1 MKKYALIGHPLGH
14 SMSPFIHKRLFE
26 EAGRQ
31 AEYTLE
37 DIPPES
43 LKEKLPELLKSVTG
57 LNVTIPHKVP
67 VIDYVDKLDESALRY
82 NSVNCICGKDGVL
95 TGYNTDC
102 DGFLRSVPENALGG
116 KVLLLGCG
124 GVGRMMAIEAAR
136 HGADITMAIIP
147 EAQDMADCLKRE
159 IVEKYPR
166 ISVKIV
172 MMNEISGKFDLL
184 VNATPVGMYPKSDAC
199 PVSEEVIGNCGAVF
213 DAIYNPTKTKL
224 VTIQR
229 SKGYASRPT
238 LSVKRIG
245 ELIHF
250 IKERKPD
257 VLCMVDN
264 CYGEFDSYTKEQID
278 KIINESVEIVNRD
291 FK

>member
-1 MKKYALIGHPLGH
+1 MSRKYAILGETLKH
-14 SMSPFIHKRLFE
+14 TMSPPIHARLFE
-26 EAGRQ
+26 LKGREFEYEILEVKPEELKDK
-31 AEYTLE
+31 AEYLNSLNGYNIT
-37 DIPPES
+37 IPP
-43 LKEKLPELLKSVTG
+43 KIG
-57 LNVTIPHKVP
+57 I
-67 VIDYVDKLDESALRY
+67 IDYTDELDQSAKRY
-82 NSVNCICGKDGVL
+82 HSVNCVDNKNGRHV
-95 TGYNTDC
+95 GYNTDC
-102 DGFLRSVPENALGG
+102 DGFLRTVRAMNIDFTG
-116 KVLLLGCG
+116 KILLIGCG

-159 IVEKYPR
+159 IGEKYPR

-224 VTIQR
+224 VTIAE
-229 SKGYASRPT
+229 SKGITA
-238 LSVKRIG
+238 IG
-245 ELIHF
+245 GMSML
-250 IKERKPD
+250 
-257 VLCMVDN
+257 VLQAVVAHEIWD
-264 CYGEFDSYTKEQID
+264 GDSYTKEQID

>member
-1 MKKYALIGHPLGH
+1 MSRKYAILGETLKH
-14 SMSPFIHKRLFE
+14 TMSPPIHARLFE
-26 EAGRQ
+26 LKGREFEYEILEVKPEELKDK
-31 AEYTLE
+31 AEYLN
-37 DIPPES
+37 S
-43 LKEKLPELLKSVTG
+43 LNG
-57 LNVTIPHKVP
+57 YNITIPHKIGI
-67 VIDYVDKLDESALRY
+67 IDYTDELDQSAKRY
-82 NSVNCICGKDGVL
+82 HSVNCVDNKNGRHV
-95 TGYNTDC
+95 GYNTDC
-102 DGFLRSVPENALGG
+102 DGFLRTVRAMNIDFTG
-116 KVLLLGCG
+116 KILLIGCG

-159 IVEKYPR
+159 IGEKYPR

-224 VTIQR
+224 VTIAE
-229 SKGYASRPT
+229 SKGITA
-238 LSVKRIG
+238 IG
-245 ELIHF
+245 GMSML
-250 IKERKPD
+250 
-257 VLCMVDN
+257 VLQAVVAHEIWD
-264 CYGEFDSYTKEQID
+264 GDSYTKEQID

>member
-116 KVLLLGCG
+116 KV
-124 GVGRMMAIEAAR
+124 
-136 HGADITMAIIP
+136 TMAIIP

-224 VTIQR
+224 VTIAE
-229 SKGYASRPT
+229 SKGITA
-238 LSVKRIG
+238 IG
-245 ELIHF
+245 GMSML
-250 IKERKPD
+250 
-257 VLCMVDN
+257 VLQAVVAHEIWD
-264 CYGEFDSYTKEQID
+264 GDSYTKEQID

>member
-102 DGFLRSVPENALGG
+102 DGFLRSVPENALD
-116 KVLLLGCG
+116 
-124 GVGRMMAIEAAR
+124 R
-136 HGADITMAIIP
+136 
-147 EAQDMADCLKRE
+147 
-159 IVEKYPR
+159 
-166 ISVKIV
+166 
-172 MMNEISGKFDLL
+172 
-184 VNATPVGMYPKSDAC
+184 KSTRLN
-199 PVSEEVIGNCGAVF
+199 SSH
-213 DAIYNPTKTKL
+213 TL
-224 VTIQR
+224 
-229 SKGYASRPT
+229 ASRMP
-238 LSVKRIG
+238 S
-245 ELIHF
+245 
-250 IKERKPD
+250 
-257 VLCMVDN
+257 
-264 CYGEFDSYTKEQID
+264 SA
-278 KIINESVEIVNRD
+278 
-291 FK
+291 

>member
-31 AEYTLE
+31 AEYSLE
-37 DIPPES
+37 DIAPED
-43 LKEKLPELLKSVTG
+43 LKEKLPELLKSVSG
-57 LNVTIPHKVP
+57 LNITIPHKVP
-67 VIDYVDKLDESALRY
+67 VIDFVDSMDESALRY
-82 NSVNCICGKDGVL
+82 NSVNCISCKDGVL

-102 DGFLRSVPENALGG
+102 DGFLRSVPEKALGG

-136 HGADITMAIIP
+136 HGAEITMAIIP
-147 EAQDMADCLKRE
+147 EAQEMADILCKE
-159 IVEKYPR
+159 IAGNYPETT
-166 ISVKIV
+166 VKTV

-184 VNATPVGMYPKSDAC
+184 INATPVGMYPKSDAC

-224 VTIQR
+224 VSVAE
-229 SKGYASRPT
+229 SKGIQAVGGMSM
-238 LSVKRIG
+238 L
-245 ELIHF
+245 
-250 IKERKPD
+250 
-257 VLCMVDN
+257 VLQAVVAHEIWD
-264 CYGEFDSYTKEQID
+264 GDSYTKEQID
-278 KIINESVEIVNRD
+278 KIISEAVEIVNRD

>member
-67 VIDYVDKLDESALRY
+67 VIDFLDKLDDSALRY

-102 DGFLRSVPENALGG
+102 DGFLRSVTENALGG

-159 IVEKYPR
+159 IGEKYPR

-224 VTIQR
+224 VTIAE
-229 SKGYASRPT
+229 SKGITA
-238 LSVKRIG
+238 IG
-245 ELIHF
+245 GMSML
-250 IKERKPD
+250 
-257 VLCMVDN
+257 VLQAVVAHESWD
-264 CYGEFDSYTKEQID
+264 GDSYTKEQID

>member
-1 MKKYALIGHPLGH
+1 MKKYSLIGHPLGH

-26 EAGRQ
+26 ESGRT

-37 DIPPES
+37 DIAPEEMQS
-43 LKEKLPELLKSVTG
+43 KLPVLLESASG

-67 VIDYVDKLDESALRY
+67 VIDFLDCLDESAQRY
-82 NSVNCICGKDGVL
+82 NSVNCICRKDGKL

-102 DGFLRSVPENALGG
+102 DGFLRSVPEKNLGG

-147 EAQDMADCLKRE
+147 EAQDMADTLVNEVK
-159 IVEKYPR
+159 EKTGVQ
-166 ISVKIV
+166 IKTV
-172 MMNEISGKFDLL
+172 MMDGISGEFDLL
-184 VNATPVGMYPKSDAC
+184 INATPVGMYPKVDAC
-199 PVSEEVIGNCGAVF
+199 PVSEEVIGSCKAVF

-224 VTIQR
+224 ITIAEEKGILAVGGMSMLVLQAVTAHEIWD
-229 SKGYASRPT
+229 G
-238 LSVKRIG
+238 
-245 ELIHF
+245 
-250 IKERKPD
+250 
-257 VLCMVDN
+257 
-264 CYGEFDSYTKEQID
+264 DSYSDEQIS
-278 KIINESVEIVNRD
+278 KIIAEAVEIVDRD

>member
-31 AEYTLE
+31 AEYSLE
-37 DIPPES
+37 DIGPED
-43 LKEKLPELLKSVTG
+43 LNEKLPELLKNVTG

-67 VIDYVDKLDESALRY
+67 VIEFADKLDESASRY
-82 NSVNCICGKDGVL
+82 NSVNCICSKSGVL

-102 DGFLRSVPENALGG
+102 DGFLRSVPDNTLCG

-136 HGADITMAIIP
+136 HGADITIAIIP
-147 EAQDMADCLKRE
+147 EALDMADCLKKE
-159 IVEKYPR
+159 IVEKYPE

-172 MMNEISGKFDLL
+172 LMNQISGKFDLL
-184 VNATPVGMYPKSDAC
+184 VNATPVGMYPNTDAC
-199 PVSEEVIGNCGAVF
+199 PVSEKVIGNCGAVF

-224 VTIQR
+224 VTIAEN
-229 SKGYASRPT
+229 KG
-238 LSVKRIG
+238 
-245 ELIHF
+245 
-250 IKERKPD
+250 IKAVGGMSML
-257 VLCMVDN
+257 VLQAVAAHEIWD
-264 CYGEFDSYTKEQID
+264 GDSYTKEQID
-278 KIINESVEIVNRD
+278 KIINEAVEIVNKD
-291 FK
+291 FQ

>member
-31 AEYTLE
+31 AEYSLE
-37 DIPPES
+37 DISPEDLS
-43 LKEKLPELLKSVTG
+43 EKLPELLKNVTG

-67 VIDYVDKLDESALRY
+67 VIEFADKLDESASRY
-82 NSVNCICGKDGVL
+82 NSVNCICSKNGVL

-102 DGFLRSVPENALGG
+102 DGFLRSVPDNTLCG

-136 HGADITMAIIP
+136 HGADITIAIIP
-147 EAQDMADCLKRE
+147 EALDMADCLKKE
-159 IVEKYPR
+159 IGEKYPQ

-172 MMNEISGKFDLL
+172 LMNQISGKFDLL

-224 VTIQR
+224 VTIAEN
-229 SKGYASRPT
+229 KG
-238 LSVKRIG
+238 
-245 ELIHF
+245 
-250 IKERKPD
+250 IKAVGGMSML
-257 VLCMVDN
+257 VLQAVAAHEIWD
-264 CYGEFDSYTKEQID
+264 GDSYTKEQID
-278 KIINESVEIVNRD
+278 KIINEAVEIVNKD
-291 FK
+291 FQ